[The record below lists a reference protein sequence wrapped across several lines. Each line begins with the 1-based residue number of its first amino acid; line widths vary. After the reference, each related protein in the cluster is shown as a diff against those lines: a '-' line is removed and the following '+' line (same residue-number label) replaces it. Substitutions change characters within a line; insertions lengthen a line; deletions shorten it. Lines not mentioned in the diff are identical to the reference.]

1 MAAILPLLS
10 LANGTDERD
19 RLELTDILFRWATV
33 TIYLLSLWFSNIYID
48 RVTTKLNPRLK
59 KILWNLGFVATF
71 LFLIIYVLPTSE
83 ANGDVPNSLVLL
95 RLSIVSGFVV
105 IVQYTLKATNDNAQL
120 KTENLELQAEYYK
133 AQLDQL
139 RKQVNPHFLF
149 NSLSTLRTMIRE
161 PKNSEKTE
169 QFVLSL
175 SDVYRQLLQTRES
188 DSISVKEELE
198 FLESYLYLLQIRF
211 DDSLTIEINVN
222 ETSNQ
227 FSIPAFSLQ
236 LLVENCIKHN
246 VVSLVAP
253 LNIEIFQESE
263 EKITVRNN
271 FNPKNSSETS
281 LGTGLN
287 NLSKRYELIGIED
300 GVKVTQNSNFYTV
313 ELKLF

>member
-1 MAAILPLLS
+1 MLPLLS

-19 RLELTDILFRWATV
+19 RLELTDILFRWTTV

-48 RVTTKLNPRLK
+48 KKPTKLNPRLK
-59 KILWNLGFVATF
+59 KILWNLAFIATF
-71 LFLIIYVLPTSE
+71 LFLIIYSLPTSE
-83 ANGDVPNSLVLL
+83 VNADVPNGLVLL

-105 IVQYTLKATNDNAQL
+105 IVQYTLKASNDNAKL

-161 PKNSEKTE
+161 PKNSEKSE

-188 DSISVKEELE
+188 DSISLKEELK
-198 FLESYLYLLQIRF
+198 FLESFLYLLQIRF
-211 DDSLTIEINVN
+211 GESLTIQINVD
-222 ETSNQ
+222 ETSKGY
-227 FSIPAFSLQ
+227 SIPAFSLQ

-246 VVSLVAP
+246 VASFDNP
-253 LNIEIFQESE
+253 LKVEIFQDSP
-263 EKITVRNN
+263 EKISVRNN
-271 FNPKNSSETS
+271 FNPKHHSDTS

-287 NLSKRYELIGIED
+287 NLIKRYELIGIEE
-300 GVKVTQNSNFYTV
+300 GVIIDKTENYYLV